1 MSIWRFADWIDTVPE
16 NCRISLGEGDSPL
29 VRSRHIGPS
38 LGLANLFFKL
48 EISNPTASY
57 KDRFAAAAVSHMVAA
72 GKKRCVAT
80 SSGNTGSSLAA
91 YCAAAGIECLIAI
104 VEGAPEGK
112 LQQMLCYGA
121 KLYRIRRFGIDPQI
135 TRDVFDEVKRLGSQP
150 LSQAQVSSY
159 IVSAPGMSGVK
170 SLSYELAEQHDPID
184 HVFCPAGGGGMALAV
199 ARGFA
204 DLVQMGRLARSPR
217 VEVVQPLGNDTIA
230 TPLRDGDARARDI
243 TCTTKISGL
252 QVPTVMD
259 GHMTIEA
266 CRASGGT
273 GHAVP
278 DELIWETQ
286 LRLAREEGIFCEPAG
301 AAALAGAIQAHQQ
314 RLVDPAATIVC
325 CVTGSGFKDPAGVER
340 MLAGANCPTIDLTE
354 FRRLGRSND
363 Q

>member
-1 MSIWRFADWIDTVPE
+1 MTIWRYADWIDPVPKE
-16 NCRISLGEGDSPL
+16 CRITLGEGDTPL
-29 VRSRHIGPS
+29 VRSRRIGPS
-38 LGLANLFFKL
+38 LGLQSLFFKL

-57 KDRFAAAAVSHMVAA
+57 KDRFAAAAVSHMVAE

-121 KLYRIRRFGIDPQI
+121 KLYRIRGFGIDAQI
-135 TRDVFDEVKRLGSQP
+135 TRDVFDDVRRLGSQP
-150 LSQAQVSSY
+150 GSATQVSSY
-159 IVSAPGMSGVK
+159 IVSAAGMSGVK
-170 SLSYELAEQHDPID
+170 SLSYELAEQSADIA

-204 DLVQMGRLARSPR
+204 DLMRMGRLKTSPC

-230 TPLRDGDARARDI
+230 TPLREEATSAREI

-259 GHMTIEA
+259 GHLTIEA

-273 GHAVP
+273 GHAVS
-278 DELIWETQ
+278 DELIWQTQ
-286 LRLAREEGIFCEPAG
+286 SRLAREEGIFCEPAG
-301 AAALAGAIQAHQQ
+301 ATALAGAIQAHRQKII
-314 RLVDPAATIVC
+314 DPAATIVC

-340 MLAGANCPTIDLTE
+340 MLAGRTCPLIEREE
-354 FRRLGRSND
+354 FRRPR
-363 Q
+363 

>member
-1 MSIWRFADWIDTVPE
+1 MTIWRFADWIDPVPE
-16 NCRISLGEGDSPL
+16 NCRLSLGEGNTPL

-57 KDRFAAAAVSHMVAA
+57 KDRFAAAAVSHMIAA
-72 GKKRCVAT
+72 GQKRCVAT

-91 YCAAAGIECLIAI
+91 YCAAAGMECLIAI

-121 KLYRIRRFGIDPQI
+121 KLYRIRGFGIDAQI
-135 TRDVFDEVKRLGSQP
+135 TRDVFDDVKRLGSQAG
-150 LSQAQVSSY
+150 SATQVSSY

-170 SLSYELAEQHDPID
+170 SLSYELAEQHEPID

-204 DLVQMGRLARSPR
+204 DLVQMGRLKTSPR

-230 TPLRDGDARARDI
+230 TPLREGALKARDI

-273 GHAVP
+273 GHAIP

-286 LRLAREEGIFCEPAG
+286 SRLSCEEGIFCEPAG
-301 AAALAGAIQAHQQ
+301 ATSLAGAIQAHRQKI
-314 RLVDPAATIVC
+314 LDPAATIVC
-325 CVTGSGFKDPAGVER
+325 CITGSGFKDPSSVER
-340 MLAGANCPTIDLTE
+340 MLAGRTCPIVDPEE
-354 FRRLGRSND
+354 FRQLP
-363 Q
+363 

>member
-1 MSIWRFADWIDTVPE
+1 MTIWRYADWIDPVPE
-16 NCRISLGEGDSPL
+16 ECRLTLGEGNTPL
-29 VRSRHIGPS
+29 VRSRRIGSS

-91 YCAAAGIECLIAI
+91 YCAAARIECLIAI

-121 KLYRIRRFGIDPQI
+121 RLYRIRGFGIDAQI
-135 TRDVFDEVKRLGSQP
+135 TRDVFDEVRRLGSQP
-150 LSQAQVSSY
+150 GSATQVSSY
-159 IVSAPGMSGVK
+159 VVSAPGMSGVK
-170 SLSYELAEQHDPID
+170 SLSYELAEQHEHVD

-204 DLVQMGRLARSPR
+204 DLVRMGRLKTGPH

-230 TPLRDGDARARDI
+230 TPLREGADKARDI

-259 GHMTIEA
+259 GHMTIAA
-266 CRASGGT
+266 CRGSGGT

-278 DELIWETQ
+278 DELIWEVQ
-286 LRLAREEGIFCEPAG
+286 SRLSREEGIFCEPAG
-301 AAALAGAIQAHQQ
+301 ATALAGAIQAHQQ
-314 RLVDPAATIVC
+314 QLLDPSATIVC
-325 CVTGSGFKDPAGVER
+325 CVTGSGFKDPASVER
-340 MLAGANCPTIDLTE
+340 MLAGASCPMIDLE
-354 FRRLGRSND
+354 QFRALG
-363 Q
+363 

>member
-1 MSIWRFADWIDTVPE
+1 MTIWRFADWIDPVPE
-16 NCRISLGEGDSPL
+16 ECRLSLGEGNTPL
-29 VRSRHIGPS
+29 VRSQHIGPS

-91 YCAAAGIECLIAI
+91 YCAAARIECLIAI

-121 KLYRIRRFGIDPQI
+121 RLYRIRGFGIDAQI
-135 TRDVFDEVKRLGSQP
+135 TRDVFDDVKRLGSQP
-150 LSQAQVSSY
+150 GSATQVSSY

-170 SLSYELAEQHDPID
+170 SLSYELAEQHQRID

-199 ARGFA
+199 ARGFD
-204 DLVQMGRLARSPR
+204 DLVRLGRLRHSPR

-230 TPLRDGDARARDI
+230 TPLRAGAKQARDI

-273 GHAVP
+273 GHAIP

-286 LRLAREEGIFCEPAG
+286 SRLAREEGIFCEPAG
-301 AAALAGAIQAHQQ
+301 ATALAGAISAHQQ
-314 RLVDPAATIVC
+314 RLVDPAANIVC
-325 CVTGSGFKDPAGVER
+325 CVTGSGFKDPASVEG
-340 MLAGANCPTIDLTE
+340 MLAGRTCPLIEPEE
-354 FRRLGRSND
+354 FRQLL
-363 Q
+363 